1 SKRQILVTSA
11 LPYANG
17 NIHIG
22 HLVEYIQTDIWVRFL
37 RMQNHEVYY
46 VGADDTHGTPIM
58 LRAEK
63 EGITP
68 EQLIAKVWKEH
79 KQDFDDF
86 SISFDNYYST
96 HAPENEEL
104 SQLIYNNL
112 HTNGFIEEKV
122 IEQAY
127 DSVKN
132 MFLPDRFIKGECP
145 KCSAKDQ
152 YGDNC
157 EVCGAA
163 YLPTELKNPYSVVSG
178 TTPVLKN
185 STHYFFKL
193 SDKRCVEFLN
203 SWVSNLKQTEAINK
217 LKEWL
222 VDGELSD
229 WDISRDA
236 PYFGFRIPNTEDKYF
251 YVWLDAPVGYYAS
264 FKNLCAKQGINFEDW
279 VKIDSK
285 AEQYHFV
292 GKDILYFHTLFWP
305 AMLKF
310 SGFRTPTNVF
320 AHGFLT
326 VDGQKMSKSRGTF
339 ISARSYLSSGLNAEY
354 LRYYFAA
361 KLNASL
367 EDIDL
372 NLEDF
377 VNRVNSDLVGKY
389 VNIASRAS
397 GFIQKHF
404 DGILTDKLF
413 NHSLLEQVRNNAK
426 IIHDYY
432 EGREYNKAIRQ
443 IMELTDLVNAFVDEQ
458 KPWAMAK
465 QNDTENLQKVCSLIL
480 ECFRIISIYLKP
492 ILPNLVGSV
501 EKFLN
506 VASMSW
512 HDVNTPFASNHKI
525 NVYAHLMQRIEMSQ
539 INHLLEINRQN
550 LEAVNNTVA
559 TKANANEANQT
570 NNSTKD
576 EDDEQNEYISI
587 DDFAKIDLRVAKI
600 IDAKE
605 VEGSKKLLQLT
616 LDLGEESYR
625 NVFSGIKH
633 AYSPQDII
641 GKFTVVVANLAPRK
655 MKFGISEGMVLAAGD
670 DNSLHLI
677 EPSLGAVAGMKIS

>member
-1 SKRQILVTSA
+1 MSKRKILVTSA

-22 HLVEYIQTDIWVRFL
+22 HLVEYVQTDVWVRFL
-37 RMQNHEVYY
+37 RMQEHEVYY

-68 EQLIAKVWKEH
+68 EQLIERVWKEH

-86 SISFDNYYST
+86 NISFDKYYST

-104 SQLIYNNL
+104 SQAIYNKL
-112 HTNGFIEEKV
+112 HENGFIEERI
-122 IEQAY
+122 IEQAF

-157 EVCGAA
+157 EACGAA

-178 TTPVLKN
+178 TAPILKN

-193 SDKRCVEFLN
+193 SDKRCVDFLN
-203 SWVSNLKQTEAINK
+203 AWVKNLKQTEAINK

-236 PYFGFRIPNTEDKYF
+236 PYFGFRIPNTQDKYF

-264 FKNLCAKQGINFEDW
+264 FKKLCSEKNLNFDEW
-279 VKIDSK
+279 VNPNSTT
-285 AEQYHFV
+285 EQYHFI

-310 SGFRTPTNVF
+310 SGLRTPTNVF

-339 ISARSYLSSGLNAEY
+339 ISARNYLNSGLNAEY
-354 LRYYFAA
+354 LRYYFVA
-361 KLNASL
+361 KLNAGL

-397 GFIQKHF
+397 GFIHKYFQGK
-404 DGILTDKLF
+404 LSNELF
-413 NHSLLEQVRNNAK
+413 NHELLNNLRSQEN
-426 IIHDYY
+426 IISNFY
-432 EGREYNKAIRQ
+432 ENREYNKAIRR
-443 IMELTDLVNAFVDEQ
+443 IMELTDIVNSFIDEQ

-465 QNDTENLQKVCSLIL
+465 QNDMQSLQQVCSLIL
-480 ECFRIISIYLKP
+480 EAFRIISIYLKP
-492 ILPNLVGSV
+492 VLPNLISKV
-501 EKFLN
+501 EEFLN
-506 VASMSW
+506 IPHLLW
-512 HDVNTPFASNHKI
+512 NNINLPFENSHHISEYK
-525 NVYAHLMQRIEMSQ
+525 HLMQRIEMTQ
-539 INHLLEINRQN
+539 INHLLEINKASLQ
-550 LEAVNNTVA
+550 ENNTSQVSQ
-559 TKANANEANQT
+559 NI
-570 NNSTKD
+570 
-576 EDDEQNEYISI
+576 EQDNHQKQHEYITI

-616 LDLGEESYR
+616 LDAGEGRYR
-625 NVFSGIKH
+625 NVFSGIKS
-633 AYSPQDII
+633 AYKPQDII
-641 GKFTVVVANLAPRK
+641 GKFTVLVANLTPRQ
-655 MKFGISEGMVLAAGD
+655 MKFGISEGMVLAASD

-677 EPSLGAVAGMKIS
+677 EPSLGVIAGMKIN